1 MSGETEAALSAAAGE
16 YTRGLQA
23 GTADLGPLTEAATA
37 HVSASRPHEQV
48 LAEYTALQDARD
60 AGEPFD
66 AAAFA
71 DLGQE
76 LGVLRIAVA
85 TLDGHPP
92 GLAHVAS
99 AAPAPSAVPAVTTG
113 EAAT

>member
-1 MSGETEAALSAAAGE
+1 MSDETGAALVAASGE

-37 HVSASRPHEQV
+37 HVAASRPHDEV

-60 AGEPFD
+60 AGEPYD
-66 AAAFA
+66 PEAFTA
-71 DLGQE
+71 LGQE

-85 TLDGHPP
+85 TLGGHPP
-92 GLAHVAS
+92 GLAHAVTAE
-99 AAPAPSAVPAVTTG
+99 PAPAVPAAVTAG